1 MSKFQKYYLEK
12 NFQEIELK
20 YDLEFDDKDLLVK
33 AFIHPSLFPENN
45 ANYQRLEFLGDSIL
59 QMVVSDYMYKTRPE
73 QREGQMSKERAIL
86 VSEFSL
92 SFLIKR
98 EGLEKYLLLGKS
110 ILKDNVELSN
120 SYVSDVYESFVAAIY
135 LDKGYKAAEKFIF
148 KTLIN
153 SIDELLNQDVAK
165 DYKTT
170 LQEELQ
176 VNGTISIKYETK
188 RGEELFESRV
198 YLENIEIGS
207 GTGKTKKAA
216 EQQAAKAAL
225 QARIT

>member
-1 MSKFQKYYLEK
+1 MSKFQKYYNEK
-12 NFQEIELK
+12 NFHEIEEK
-20 YDLEFDDKDLLVK
+20 YGLDFDDKNLLVK
-33 AFIHPSLFPENN
+33 AFVHPSLFPENN

-59 QMVVSDYMYKTRPE
+59 QMVVSDYMYRTRPE

-98 EGLEKYLLLGKS
+98 EGLDKYLLLGKS

-120 SYVSDVYESFVAAIY
+120 SYVSDVYESFVAAVY
-135 LDKGYKAAEKFIF
+135 LDKGYRAAEKFITD
-148 KTLIN
+148 TLIVN
-153 SIDELLNQDVAK
+153 IDELLDQDVAK

-176 VNGTISIKYETK
+176 VNGTINIRYETK
-188 RGEELFESRV
+188 RMESQFESRV
-198 YLENIEIGS
+198 YLENVEIGL

-216 EQQAAKAAL
+216 EQQAAKSAL
-225 QARIT
+225 QARIV

>member
-1 MSKFQKYYLEK
+1 MSKFQKYYNER
-12 NFQEIELK
+12 NFNEIEKK
-20 YDLEFDDKDLLVK
+20 YGIEFKDKDLLVK
-33 AFIHPSLFPENN
+33 AFVHPSLFAENN
-45 ANYQRLEFLGDSIL
+45 SNYQRLEFLGDSVL
-59 QMVVSDYMYKTRPE
+59 QMVVSDYMYRTKPD

-98 EGLEKYLLLGKS
+98 EGLDKYLLLGKS
-110 ILKDNVELSN
+110 ILKDNAELSN

-135 LDKGYKAAEKFIF
+135 LEKGYAAAEKFIF
-148 KTLIN
+148 KTLIAN
-153 SIDELLNQDVAK
+153 IPELLAQDVAK

-176 VNGTISIKYETK
+176 VNGTINIKYETK
-188 RGEELFESRV
+188 RVDEIFQSHV
-198 YLENIEIGS
+198 YLENVEIGT

-216 EQQAAKAAL
+216 EQQAAKSAL
-225 QARIT
+225 QARV

>member
-1 MSKFQKYYLEK
+1 MSKFQKYYNEK
-12 NFQEIELK
+12 NFQEIETK
-20 YDLEFDDKDLLVK
+20 YGLDFDDKNLLVK
-33 AFIHPSLFPENN
+33 AFVHPSLFPENN

-59 QMVVSDYMYKTRPE
+59 QMVVSDYMYRTRPE

-98 EGLEKYLLLGKS
+98 EGLDKYLLLGKS

-135 LDKGYKAAEKFIF
+135 LDKGYRAAEKFITD
-148 KTLIN
+148 TLIVN
-153 SIDELLNQDVAK
+153 IDELLDQDVAK

-176 VNGTISIKYETK
+176 VNGTINIRYETK
-188 RGEELFESRV
+188 RMENQFESRV
-198 YLENIEIGS
+198 YLENVEIGL

-216 EQQAAKAAL
+216 EQQAAKSAL
-225 QARIT
+225 QARIV